1 MSNNVESKTLLE
13 GRNHHLDVIKILA
26 SMAVV
31 VIHVTDNTTGNKFYR
46 PIWDLA
52 VPSFFMIS
60 GYLVGHRS
68 QEYITRYIKSI
79 AKLFFSAS
87 LIYWVMDYLLF
98 VMSKGFTNSMGLYY
112 QANILPRLNWVYVLS
127 GGIGKYHLW
136 YLWAS
141 IIGFIIFKV
150 LKKMNVP
157 DWLMVIIG
165 FIGYMLVLKN
175 PTRYISNG
183 GFPRAFYNIALGYT
197 LKNRTSLKYDSKRFL
212 MLPFIMILG
221 STLPIIRMRATIPLM
236 TEMMVSLTSVLIIYF
251 AVTTYLPKNKLTD
264 WGKKMTDN
272 IYIFHPF
279 ALQVL
284 VNTGGFEVGEGWYRT
299 GWTGTLVLFTLTYLA
314 TIMVV
319 YVNNYLEGKVRE
331 LRT

>member
-1 MSNNVESKTLLE
+1 MSNSVESKTSLE
-13 GRNHHLDVIKILA
+13 GRNHHLDVIKLLA

-31 VIHVTDNTTGNKFYR
+31 VIHVTGNTTGDKFYR

-52 VPSFFMIS
+52 VPSFYMIT
-60 GYLVGHRS
+60 GYLVGQRS
-68 QEYITRYIKSI
+68 QEYLINYVKSI
-79 AKLFFSAS
+79 AKLYLKAWVF
-87 LIYWVMDYLLF
+87 YWLVDSVVLW
-98 VMSKGFTNSMGLYY
+98 VGLGINLKEYIKDI
-112 QANILPRLNWVYVLS
+112 ILTRLTLQMVLS
-127 GGIGKYHLW
+127 GEIGKYHLW
-136 YLWAS
+136 YLSAS
-141 IIGFIIFKV
+141 IIGIIIFMV

-221 STLPIIRMRATIPLM
+221 STLPIIRMRATIPFM
-236 TEMMVSLTSVLIIYF
+236 TEMMVSLTSVLIMYF

-284 VNTGGFEVGEGWYRT
+284 VYTGGFEAGEGWNRT
-299 GWTGTLVLFTLTYLA
+299 GWTGTLVLFTLTYVA

-319 YVNNYLEGKVRE
+319 YVNNYLGGKIRE

>member
-1 MSNNVESKTLLE
+1 MSNNIESKTSLE

-31 VIHVTDNTTGNKFYR
+31 VIHVTDNTTGNKFFR

-52 VPSFFMIS
+52 VPSFFMIT
-60 GYLVGHRS
+60 GYLVGQRS
-68 QEYITRYIKSI
+68 QEYLINYVKSI
-79 AKLFFSAS
+79 AKLYLKAWVF
-87 LIYWVMDYLLF
+87 YWLVDSVVLGVGLGINLKEYIKDY
-98 VMSKGFTNSMGLYY
+98 
-112 QANILPRLNWVYVLS
+112 ILTRLTLQMVVS
-127 GGIGKYHLW
+127 GEIGKYHLW
-136 YLWAS
+136 YLSAS
-141 IIGFIIFKV
+141 IIGIIIFMV
-150 LKKMNVP
+150 LKKLAVP
-157 DWLMVIIG
+157 DWLMVVIG
-165 FIGYMLVLKN
+165 LIGYILILKN
-175 PTRYISNG
+175 PTRYIAYG
-183 GFPRAFYNIALGYT
+183 GFIKAFYNIALGYT

-221 STLPIIRMRATIPLM
+221 STLPIIRMRATIPFM

-251 AVTTYLPKNKLTD
+251 AVTTYLPKNKFTD

-284 VNTGGFEVGEGWYRT
+284 VYMGGFEAGEGWNRT

-319 YVNNYLEGKVRE
+319 YVNNYLEGKVIG